1 MSNIPEYSV
10 SEISSNIKHSLENQF
25 NRVKIKGE
33 ISGLTRA
40 NSGHFYFNLKDEEAN
55 LASVI
60 SYFPDIQFIIAP
72 HEVSIQRLSKIKNQF
87 GENCALLS
95 ACNLSLI
102 HI

>member
-40 NSGHFYFNLKDEEAN
+40 NSGHFYFYLKDEESN
-55 LASVI
+55 LDSSIILAFESVSSSFEI
-60 SYFPDIQFIIAP
+60 SNSSMP
-72 HEVSIQRLSKIKNQF
+72 
-87 GENCALLS
+87 
-95 ACNLSLI
+95 
-102 HI
+102 